1 MNQKIN
7 LKIEQLKRYL
17 KKDPSAAIDLALH
30 FYGCYLELQYEAS
43 ILEEV
48 ALNLIEEQSTSPTL
62 PSFTQPNRS
71 K

>member
-17 KKDPSAAIDLALH
+17 KKDPSAAIELALH
-30 FYGCYLELQYEAS
+30 FYGCYLELQCEAL
-43 ILEEV
+43 ILEEIV
-48 ALNLIEEQSTSPTL
+48 LDLIEEQSTPPTL